1 MKCGGFPVDEMECGG
16 DCGVAFS
23 SWLGMCYGVQQLPGN
38 VTENV
43 ALCSAAGRELWRGV
57 QRLAGNVAG
66 KQALRSAAGRGRGG
80 KCGAAFSGWP
90 GMWWRM
96 WRCVQRLAGN
106 VAWNLARCQAG
117 GRACRLNC
125 SGQPVMRR
133 VGSCSARRK
142 RNIISTGAGCLQCA
156 ARCEAGDS

>member
-1 MKCGGFPVDEMECGG
+1 MKMWLKSEMKCGGFPVDETECGG
-16 DCGVAFS
+16 ECGVAFS

-66 KQALRSAAGRGRGG
+66 KLALRPAAGRECGG

-90 GMWWRM
+90 GMWREM
-96 WRCVQRLAGN
+96 WPGM
-106 VAWNLARCQAG
+106 
-117 GRACRLNC
+117 
-125 SGQPVMRR
+125 SF
-133 VGSCSARRK
+133 
-142 RNIISTGAGCLQCA
+142 IIMLA
-156 ARCEAGDS
+156 ARNATRN